1 MDQSTLDAYLR
12 RLGIGRPRRTDA
24 GTLRVLQERHLVSV
38 PFENMHIRSGKP
50 TALGPAVIDK
60 IAHRH
65 RGGTC
70 IELASAF
77 EQLLRTL
84 GYPEVTVLGG
94 RIFHAGR
101 FMAPVV
107 HYVLKVETPE
117 PWLVDVGFLRGSRY
131 PLRFD
136 VRTPQQDPEGVFQ
149 LADTDGGGIE
159 LRRDGVPQYR
169 LDPTPLRFEDFPPTW
184 WAWTLP
190 ELPMSHLLVASI
202 LDATGRTTMV
212 DQRRLLEVSGGRTSE
227 RILDG
232 AAEVLEVYRSRFGIA
247 LDELPAPG
255 PGPEEDDPVVLE
267 QYRAWFRAQYGDPEV
282 SPVAGG
288 FPMR

>member
-24 GTLRVLQERHLVSV
+24 GTLRALQERHLVSV

-77 EQLLRTL
+77 EQLLRAL
-84 GYPEVTVLGG
+84 GYPQVTVLGG

-136 VRTPQQDPEGVFQ
+136 VRTPQRDPEGVFQ
-149 LADTDGGGIE
+149 LADT
-159 LRRDGVPQYR
+159 
-169 LDPTPLRFEDFPPTW
+169 DFPPTW

-232 AAEVLEVYRSRFGIA
+232 AAEVLEVYQSRFGIA